1 MASWGQLVDYVREN
15 YHVSDQSDRMLR
27 FEFSI
32 GDNGERSQVVFLW
45 YTPMQDG
52 EEWIQIESPIG
63 ELDKINLRALLEL
76 VEKKIVG
83 GVAALEGY
91 AVLRDAVP
99 LADMSV
105 EEFESPFRAITVTAD
120 DLEHQLTGIDRH

>member
-1 MASWGQLVDYVREN
+1 MASWGQLVDFVRKN
-15 YHVSDQSDRMLR
+15 YRVDEQTDRMLR

-32 GDNGERSQVVFLW
+32 GDNGERSQVVFVW
-45 YTPMQDG
+45 HTPTDG

-63 ELDKINLRALLEL
+63 ELGKINLRELLEL
-76 VEKKIVG
+76 VEKKVVG
-83 GVAALEGY
+83 GIAALDGH

-105 EEFESPFRAITVTAD
+105 EEFESPFRLVTVTAD
-120 DLEHQLTGIDRH
+120 HLERQLTGVDQY

>member
-1 MASWGQLVDYVREN
+1 MASWDQLVDFVKKN
-15 YHVSDQSDRMLR
+15 YKVSEQTDRMLR

-32 GDNGERSQVVFLW
+32 GDNGERSQIAFVW
-45 YTPMQDG
+45 HTPTDG

-63 ELDKINLRALLEL
+63 ELDKIDLRELLEL
-76 VEKKIVG
+76 VEKKVVG
-83 GVAALEGY
+83 GVAALEGH

-105 EEFESPFRAITVTAD
+105 EEFESPFRFVTVTAD
-120 DLEHQLTGIDRH
+120 HLEHQLTGADRH

>member
-1 MASWGQLVDYVREN
+1 MAHWGQLVDFVREN
-15 YHVSDQSDRMLR
+15 YRVTDQTDQMLR

-32 GDNGERSQVVFLW
+32 GDHGERSQVVFVFHNP
-45 YTPMQDG
+45 TQGG
-52 EEWIQIESPIG
+52 EDWIQIESPIG

-76 VEKKIVG
+76 TENRVVG
-83 GVAALEGY
+83 GIAALNGH

-105 EEFESPFRAITVTAD
+105 EEFESPLRLVTGAAD
-120 DLEHQLTGIDRH
+120 DFERALTGVDRY